1 MNLIHLH
8 IIKEAKNGSE
18 KHRCRLMELYDPML
32 RRVGGY
38 YLSSSYCKHA
48 DLEDALQETWIKV
61 YKYFDM
67 LADVSKFP
75 GWISKI
81 MKYQC
86 INMQKKNTEFIKK
99 NVLVDLENRHDLVD
113 KIENDEIDE
122 LDHNQRRAMM
132 SVMNELPEVYSD
144 TLKMFYFSNMRIRE
158 IASAS
163 DISESLVKW
172 RLVRAREML
181 KIKTKKKINEQRR

>member
-1 MNLIHLH
+1 
-8 IIKEAKNGSE
+8 
-18 KHRCRLMELYDPML
+18 
-32 RRVGGY
+32 
-38 YLSSSYCKHA
+38 
-48 DLEDALQETWIKV
+48 
-61 YKYFDM
+61 
-67 LADVSKFP
+67 
-75 GWISKI
+75 
-81 MKYQC
+81 
-86 INMQKKNTEFIKK
+86 
-99 NVLVDLENRHDLVD
+99 VLVDLENRHDLVD